1 MALGK
6 GLGALISNNSKPKF
20 ESTPE
25 AANGDRIWH
34 IPVTAI
40 SPSQQQPRQN
50 FGPLELEDLMNS
62 IKEHGVLQPLL
73 VTEKPDGGYE
83 LVAGERRWRA
93 SQMAG
98 LATVPAIIK
107 KMENQQRLEV
117 GLIENI
123 QRENLTPIEEA
134 FAYQRLMEEFG
145 LTQQQ
150 VSEKVG
156 KSRSAIANFVRLL
169 NLPEEV
175 KAALA
180 DKRINMGQARA
191 LLSLDTPAKQLDMLS
206 SMLGQRI
213 TVREA
218 ERTVSRQTANKSHRD
233 PNIAYLEDQ
242 LRTALG
248 TKVTITKKGERGTVV
263 IDFYSEEELNR
274 LMKKMNN

>member
-6 GLGALISNNSKPKF
+6 GLGALISNSPKQKLEANSDVSNQ
-20 ESTPE
+20 E
-25 AANGDRIWH
+25 RIWH

-50 FGPLELEDLMNS
+50 FGQLELEDLMNS

-93 SQMAG
+93 AQMAG
-98 LATVPAIIK
+98 LVTVPAIIK
-107 KMENQQRLEV
+107 KMENQERLEV

-123 QRENLTPIEEA
+123 QRENLNPIEEA
-134 FAYQRLMEEFG
+134 FAYQRLMDEFG

-169 NLPEEV
+169 HLPEEV

-191 LLSLDTPAKQLDMLS
+191 LLSLDTSAKQLDMLS

-213 TVREA
+213 TVREI
-218 ERTVSRQTANKSHRD
+218 ERNVSRQTTNKTHRD
-233 PNIAYLEDQ
+233 PNIAYLEDG
-242 LRTALG
+242 LRAALG
-248 TKVTITKKGERGTVV
+248 TKVTITKKGERGTIVV
-263 IDFYSEEELNR
+263 DFYSTEELNR
-274 LMKKMNN
+274 LIQKLEN